1 MKSYLLAILF
11 MLIIRP
17 EFLYAFETKVPD
29 FNMVQSHKI
38 VEITPESVPSLAG
51 KTYESISVFALKN
64 GKLQP
69 IPFQFEEYDD
79 KGFLF
84 QGKVKGVDKENV
96 GVFDQQDLLVF
107 MLKDS
112 GAKATDSQLENL
124 KLKATLEL
132 LDDGAKSYVYVVE
145 SGERSS
151 TRYVSYNSE
160 TGLITMPEALVYMNP
175 KDLLDWGDVFA
186 KEGDSFSEKSFM
198 DTLIVR
204 ITGEF
209 LKIPIRLNNK
219 NLQAKLENVYSGPV
233 RITLDAE
240 FRAIVAKI
248 PLIRAHAQIHIDSHS
263 ARVFVNINA
272 PTKYAKL
279 IKDPQIILG
288 IDGNELY
295 GGFVKTSV
303 SGNQSF
309 LVDGKMDQ
317 HERSLN
323 EMPVDDDVSWI
334 WLSDK
339 DDFNIIGQFD
349 VRSRDDYNPE
359 EYTDVTVF
367 YRDDVNHIDKLE
379 RFPGSLPTLG
389 YRMRSIPS
397 SDKVGM
403 SYKVFFIRGLKPLEA
418 GDYLSRLDNPSMVSS
433 QPSKEK

>member
-1 MKSYLLAILF
+1 MKNYLLVILSI
-11 MLIIRP
+11 LITQP
-17 EFLYAFETKVPD
+17 EFLYASEMKEPD

-38 VEITPESVPSLAG
+38 VEIARESLPSLDG
-51 KTYESISVFALKN
+51 KAYESLGVIALKN

-84 QGKVKGVDKENV
+84 QGQVKGVDKENV
-96 GVFDQQDLLVF
+96 GVFDQEDLLVF

-112 GAKATDSQLENL
+112 GAKATDSQLESL
-124 KLKATLEL
+124 KLKASIEL
-132 LDDGAKSYVYVVE
+132 LDDGVKSYVYIVE
-145 SGERSS
+145 SGERSP

-175 KDLLDWGDVFA
+175 KDLLDWGNVFA
-186 KEGDSFSEKSFM
+186 KVGGDISEKSIM

-240 FRAIVAKI
+240 FRAIVANI
-248 PLIRAHAQIHIDSHS
+248 PLIRAHAQLHIDSHS
-263 ARVFVNINA
+263 SRVFVNINA
-272 PTKYAKL
+272 PTKYASL
-279 IKDPQIILG
+279 IKDPQIIIG

-303 SGNQSF
+303 SGARGF

-317 HERSLN
+317 HEIALN
-323 EMPVDDDVSWI
+323 EVPVDDDVSWI

-339 DDFNIIGQFD
+339 EDFNIIGQFD
-349 VRSRDDYNPE
+349 VSSRDEYNPE

-367 YRDDVNHIDKLE
+367 YRDDVNHVDKLE

-389 YRMRSIPS
+389 YRMRAIPS

-418 GDYLSRLDNPSMVSS
+418 GDYLSRLDNPPKVL
-433 QPSKEK
+433 